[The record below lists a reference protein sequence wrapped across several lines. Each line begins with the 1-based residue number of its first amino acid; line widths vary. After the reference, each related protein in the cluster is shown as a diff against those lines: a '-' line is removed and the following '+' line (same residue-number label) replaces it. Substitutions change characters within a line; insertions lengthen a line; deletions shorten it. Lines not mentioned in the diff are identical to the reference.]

1 MATPMTM
8 SQHTLDIEGWER
20 QSFWGWDPPMGI
32 WYAQLWA
39 DGTEPGGNDNR
50 DAPALWLT
58 PPSYEIHYRQSLA
71 EHIASFLGVDVKF
84 VLEAFVE
91 AYAGHLEISED
102 ANFWEPEPPLTPR
115 DLVRPHYAPVR
126 TYAQLE
132 SGFEPFRFPIFYK
145 LLSLDEALATEEAAI
160 ESSHDTF
167 GDDFDAFQASQLNWV
182 RSVYAAGFTWGTAYS
197 IHARTGD
204 WSSSILL
211 AELMPLSRE
220 QFEAARVRGWLNPG
234 E

>member
-1 MATPMTM
+1 
-8 SQHTLDIEGWER
+8 
-20 QSFWGWDPPMGI
+20 
-32 WYAQLWA
+32 
-39 DGTEPGGNDNR
+39 
-50 DAPALWLT
+50 
-58 PPSYEIHYRQSLA
+58 
-71 EHIASFLGVDVKF
+71 
-84 VLEAFVE
+84 
-91 AYAGHLEISED
+91 LEISED

>member
-1 MATPMTM
+1 MTM

-20 QSFWGWDPPMGI
+20 QSFWGWDPPLGI

-71 EHIASFLGVDVKF
+71 EHIASFLRVDVKF

-91 AYAGHLEISED
+91 AYAGDLEVSED
-102 ANFWEPEPPLTPR
+102 AN
-115 DLVRPHYAPVR
+115 
-126 TYAQLE
+126 
-132 SGFEPFRFPIFYK
+132 K
-145 LLSLDEALATEEAAI
+145 LLSLDEALAAEESAI
-160 ESSHDTF
+160 ESSRDTF
-167 GDDFDAFQASQLNWV
+167 GDDFDTYQASQLDGV

-197 IHARTGD
+197 IRAPTGE
-204 WSSSILL
+204 WSSSIPL

-220 QFEAARVRGWLNPG
+220 QFDAARARGWVNPG

>member
-1 MATPMTM
+1 MTM

-39 DGTEPGGNDNR
+39 DGTEPGGN
-50 DAPALWLT
+50 
-58 PPSYEIHYRQSLA
+58 
-71 EHIASFLGVDVKF
+71 
-84 VLEAFVE
+84 LEAFVE
-91 AYAGHLEISED
+91 AYAGHLEVSED
-102 ANFWEPEPPLTPR
+102 ADFWEPEPPLTPR

-145 LLSLDEALATEEAAI
+145 LLSLDEALAAEESAI
-160 ESSHDTF
+160 ESSRDDFF
-167 GDDFDAFQASQLNWV
+167 GDDFDAHLASQLDWV

-197 IHARTGD
+197 IRAPMGEG
-204 WSSSILL
+204 SGSILL
-211 AELMPLSRE
+211 AELMPLSHE
-220 QFEAARVRGWLNPG
+220 QFDAARARGWLNPG